1 MPLGKEAM
9 VQFMPLHIIQTY
21 RQNAEPLK
29 AHLLRVQ
36 NEGWASYEAQEKKTG
51 QGSLKGHIQVGE
63 LTAKG

>member
-1 MPLGKEAM
+1 MPLN
-9 VQFMPLHIIQTY
+9 IIQTY

-36 NEGWASYEAQEKKTG
+36 NEGWARYEAEEKKTG